1 MLSRAEKEALVSEL
15 KEKIEKANALFLT
28 NLVGV
33 GANNSAAIRKNVRDA
48 AGAVV
53 VTKNTLF
60 RLASEGTY
68 AEELLKDLKGTN
80 AIALAFEDAPAV
92 AKAIY
97 DASEGNEVVSLGDG
111 FLREKPLTSAEVI
124 ALAKLPSR
132 DQMLATLLATFNAPV
147 SAFARVMHAIMEK
160 KGEGA
165 EAVEAAPA
173 EVAAETTTEEA
184 APEAK
189 ADEPATEE

>member
-33 GANNSAAIRKNVRDA
+33 GANDSAEIRKNVRDA

-92 AKAIY
+92 AKAVY
-97 DASEGNEVVSLGDG
+97 DASEDNDVVSLRDG
-111 FLREKPLTSAEVI
+111 FLRGKTLTADEVI

-132 DQMLATLLATFNAPV
+132 DEMLATLLATFNAPV

-160 KGEGA
+160 KDEGA
-165 EAVEAAPA
+165 ETVESTPV
-173 EVAAETTTEEA
+173 EVSTEET

-189 ADEPATEE
+189 TEEA